1 MNPDRRPIRPTD
13 PRVRAYT
20 EAQITTLLA
29 ELHERGRKFGIVWP
43 STGTDRTIDGRVL
56 VRFGT
61 APSTTLLNL
70 LNLFLDAERT
80 VEQRT
85 ERGDPWAS

>member
-20 EAQITTLLA
+20 DAQITTLLA

-43 STGTDRTIDGRVL
+43 SSGTDRTIDGRVL

-70 LNLFLDAERT
+70 LNLLLDAERT
-80 VEQRT
+80 AEQRT